1 MTAPGINEIA
11 STTQRNR
18 RMPIGPTRT
27 KAQKQNVVHQ
37 EMHEFKHGTLHSGSK
52 TGPKVKSR
60 KQAVAIAL
68 SEAGLSNKGAHQPH
82 PATNP
87 GDYDNEAHPGAGYKR
102 KGEQFRPGAEATA
115 DAAASSASRKVES
128 GVGMQPAQHMAH
140 RPAPTNAHGFG
151 HTGSQRHGALRLSGS
166 AGAHRIGAK

>member
-1 MTAPGINEIA
+1 
-11 STTQRNR
+11 
-18 RMPIGPTRT
+18 MPLKTPRT
-27 KAQKQNVVHQ
+27 KPEKQAAVAQT
-37 EMHEFKHGTLHSGSK
+37 MHEYKHGELHSGSEA
-52 TGPKVKSR
+52 GPKVKKR
-60 KQAVAIAL
+60 AQAVAIAM
-68 SEAGLSNKGAHQPH
+68 SEAGLSKKGNPHSFQPRH
-82 PATNP
+82 PRNP

-115 DAAASSASRKVES
+115 DAAASSASKKVES